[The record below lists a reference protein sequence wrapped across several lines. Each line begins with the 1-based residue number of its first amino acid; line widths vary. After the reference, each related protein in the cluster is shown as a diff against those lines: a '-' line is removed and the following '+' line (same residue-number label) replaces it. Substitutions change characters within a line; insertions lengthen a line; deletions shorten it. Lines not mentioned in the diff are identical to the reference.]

1 MSEQPDTD
9 VIVVADRDPTAV
21 EPCLQNLLAHGGPHL
36 RRLIVV
42 VDDDSVDPGM
52 PEMLERLAGIDS
64 RLHVV
69 RTPTRL
75 SRVGSF
81 NRGLEERQGDAV
93 LVSTDC
99 IVGVHWL
106 TELFEVAH
114 SAERTACAVPLTNG
128 HGSCSVHVMGSD
140 AFSSVT
146 AEATVRQACASL
158 PRWATVPNVNG
169 ACIFLRGEIV
179 DAVGPLDGNL
189 SSLEEAIKNWVWRVS
204 LLGFTARRAN
214 HVYVHRSRLRGD
226 RSVNGSPRGE
236 NARASNP
243 GHLELEHQL
252 KRFQKSLDGR
262 LPAHAVRVQSTG
274 RLRVAYDIRHLP
286 REQVG
291 TRTYAVCLGQC
302 LGEIRDIELT
312 LLVREPAQA
321 DGLTGRV
328 VTPDQWQDDVEVI
341 HKPAQV
347 LAPGELKLLFDS
359 SAHVVMTYQDLIGYQ
374 IPSSFFTD
382 LQHDHYR
389 GTSSL
394 SMQAVQRVIAYSES
408 AGQEIMAEFGI
419 PSDEVSVVPLGVDA
433 AAYGQ
438 RKETDVETCRKLGVA
453 APFFFSIATDFPHKN
468 LPNLLDAYAM
478 FRGRWRGGEPPRLV
492 LAGHTSGART
502 DFYPR
507 LESTG
512 LPAGVTFLGAVG
524 REQLRALYQQAMA
537 LVFPS
542 LYEGFGLP
550 PLEAMAAGTPVIA
563 MRISAV
569 PEVGGDAVL
578 YADGF
583 SISALTRAMESVA
596 TSPALR
602 DELRGRGR
610 QRIEAFR
617 WEQTARATVDVYRA
631 AVLRPSQRS
640 LQARRLL
647 RDAIIRWS
655 EPRGAGVWPESYDDS
670 NLFMTNRPIGIKNA
684 FRVLNVSLHSRLKR
698 ELKRLRSVS
707 GRRSA

>member
-1 MSEQPDTD
+1 MARQPGTD

-21 EPCLQNLLAHGGPHL
+21 EPCLQNLLAHAGPHL

-42 VDDDSVDPGM
+42 DDESADPNM
-52 PEMLERLAGIDS
+52 PEMLDRLAGIDS

-69 RTPTRL
+69 RNSERL
-75 SRVGSF
+75 ARVRSY

-93 LVSTDC
+93 LVSSDC
-99 IVGVHWL
+99 VVGAHWL
-106 TELFEVAH
+106 SELSEVAH
-114 SAERTACAVPLTNG
+114 SSERTACAVPLTNG
-128 HGSCSVHVMGSD
+128 HGTCSVSVMGND
-140 AFSSVT
+140 AFSSEI
-146 AEATVRQACASL
+146 AEATVREACASL
-158 PRWATVPNVNG
+158 PRWVNVPNVNG
-169 ACIFLRGEIV
+169 ACIFLRGEFV
-179 DAVGPLDGNL
+179 DAVGLLNGSL
-189 SSLEEAIKNWVWRVS
+189 ASLEEAIKDWVWRAS

-214 HVYVHRSRLRGD
+214 RVYAHRSRLRGD
-226 RSVNGSPRGE
+226 RSHNRGPRGD
-236 NARASNP
+236 NTQGGDQGQRP
-243 GHLELEHQL
+243 LEHQL
-252 KRFQKSLDGR
+252 NKFQKSLDGR

-291 TRTYAVCLGQC
+291 TRTYAVCLGQR
-302 LGEIRDIELT
+302 LSEIREIDLT
-312 LLVREPAQA
+312 LLVRQPAQA
-321 DGLTGRV
+321 EGMSGRV
-328 VTPDQWQDDVEVI
+328 ITSDQWQDDVEVI

-347 LAPGELKLLFDS
+347 IAPGELKLLFDS
-359 SAHVVMTYQDLIGYQ
+359 SAHVIMTYQDLIGYQ
-374 IPSSFFTD
+374 IPSSFSSD

-389 GTSSL
+389 GTSGL

-408 AGQEIMAEFGI
+408 AGQEITAEFGI
-419 PSDEVSVVPLGVDA
+419 PAEEICVVPLGAEA
-433 AAYGQ
+433 AWFGQ
-438 RKETDVETCRKLGVA
+438 RKENDGDTCRKLGVA

-478 FRGRWRGGEPPRLV
+478 LRSRWRAGEPPRLV

-507 LESTG
+507 LESTA
-512 LPAGVTFLGAVG
+512 LPAGVTFLGTVT
-524 REQLRALYQQAMA
+524 RDQLRVLYQQAMA

-578 YADGF
+578 YADGL
-583 SISALTRAMESVA
+583 SVASLARAMESVA
-596 TSPALR
+596 TSSDLR
-602 DELRGRGR
+602 AELRRRGLN
-610 QRIEAFR
+610 RIEEFS
-617 WEQTARATVDVYRA
+617 WDQTARATVDVYRS
-631 AVLRPSQRS
+631 AVLRPSRRS
-640 LQARRLL
+640 LEARRLL

-655 EPRGAGVWPESYDDS
+655 EPRPVGDWLEAYDDLD
-670 NLFMTNRPIGIKNA
+670 LFTTSRPIGIKNA
-684 FRVLNVSLHSRLKR
+684 FRALNVSLHSRLRR
-698 ELKRLRSVS
+698 ELKRLRSH